1 MSAKYKK
8 VLPISD
14 DAKVVTQIGY
24 LPLSVMEFSKAA
36 NAKWKS
42 IAHYEQ
48 DEHSMRRSTNSEY
61 LPGLQHSEFPP
72 AQAEFILKYWSLK
85 GSRVVDPFA
94 GRATRAVMAT
104 KLNRKYYGYEI
115 SPRTYKNSIEHFK
128 KIGIE
133 NEPTLYL
140 SDGCKLSHTEDNFA
154 DLVMTCP
161 PYHSLEK
168 YESVDGQLSD
178 CASYDEFLKSIFEC
192 AKNIHRVMKPGS
204 FCVWVIADW
213 RDSKGYRPFT
223 KDSHNIFKAANLF
236 QHDEIIVKNQS
247 PFAALQAGKCAAK
260 RISSKIHEVIQI
272 YKKPGEYI
280 IPDYCSED
288 DINEKANEF
297 FDI

>member
-1 MSAKYKK
+1 MGKYKK

-14 DAKVVTQIGY
+14 DAKVITQIGY
-24 LPLSVMEFSKAA
+24 LPLSVMEFSKAD

-48 DEHSMRRSTNSEY
+48 DEHSMRRGKDANY
-61 LPGLQHSEFPP
+61 LPGLKHSEFPP
-72 AQAEFILKYWSLK
+72 AEAEFILKYWSMR

-104 KLNRKYYGYEI
+104 KLGRKYYGYEI
-115 SPRTYKNSIEHFK
+115 SPRTYNNSLSHYK

-133 NEPTLYL
+133 NQPTLYL
-140 SDGCKLSHTEDNFA
+140 ANGCELAHTEDNFA

-161 PYHSLEK
+161 PYHSLEN
-168 YESVDGQLSD
+168 YEAVEHQLSE
-178 CASYDEFLKSIFEC
+178 CSTYEEFLQNIHLC
-192 AKNIHRVMKPGS
+192 AKNIYRVMKPGS

-213 RDSKGYRPFT
+213 RDGKGYRTFT
-223 KDSHNIFKAANLF
+223 KDSHNLFKNAGLY

-260 RISSKIHEVIQI
+260 RISSKVHEVIQV

-280 IPDYCSED
+280 IPDYCSLDE
-288 DINEKANEF
+288 INEKANEF
-297 FDI
+297 FEI